1 MYACPNSSESGS
13 DSEFVREAVVSGAC
27 SGGGFFVPPTER
39 KWKRHEQSN
48 RSTPLPGNPPACMFA
63 TPVSLLYR
71 LRRTDEVA
79 AWGRFVDLYTPL
91 LYNWA
96 QKLGE
101 QDSDSGDLVQ
111 DVFLI
116 LWRKLPEF
124 EYDSGRSFH
133 AWLRTIFL
141 NRYRSRLRQR
151 YTINGDS
158 SGLTGVDC
166 SVSDFSEKLAQE
178 EDTRFLIRQAFRL
191 IEGEFSA
198 LQQHV
203 FRAYVLEEQP
213 PEKVAEA
220 MGLSPGTVYGIK
232 SKILSRLRQELHQ
245 ILE

>member
-1 MYACPNSSESGS
+1 
-13 DSEFVREAVVSGAC
+13 
-27 SGGGFFVPPTER
+27 
-39 KWKRHEQSN
+39 
-48 RSTPLPGNPPACMFA
+48 MFA

-91 LYNWA
+91 LYHWA
-96 QKLGE
+96 HKLGE
-101 QDSDSGDLVQ
+101 QDSDSADLVQ

-124 EYDSGRSFH
+124 EYDSGKSFH

-141 NRYRSRLRQR
+141 NTHRSRMRQR
-151 YTINGDS
+151 HSVNGDS
-158 SGLTGVDC
+158 PGLTGVERG
-166 SVSDFSEKLAQE
+166 VADFSDQLAQE

-198 LQQHV
+198 FQQQV

-213 PEKVAEA
+213 PEKVADA
-220 MGLSPGTVYGIK
+220 VGISPGTVYGIK

>member
-1 MYACPNSSESGS
+1 
-13 DSEFVREAVVSGAC
+13 
-27 SGGGFFVPPTER
+27 
-39 KWKRHEQSN
+39 
-48 RSTPLPGNPPACMFA
+48 MFA

-71 LRRTDEVA
+71 LRRTDEVS

-91 LYNWA
+91 LYHWA

-101 QDSDSGDLVQ
+101 QDSDSADLVQ

-124 EYDSGRSFH
+124 EYDSGLSFH

-141 NRYRSRLRQR
+141 NRYRSRLRHR
-151 YTINGDS
+151 YSVNANMA
-158 SGLTGVDC
+158 GLTGVDC
-166 SVSDFSEKLAQE
+166 SVSDFSEQLAQE
-178 EDTRFLIRQAFRL
+178 DDTRFLIRQAFRL

-198 LQQHV
+198 LQQQV
-203 FRAYVLEEQP
+203 FRAYVLGEEP

-220 MGLSPGTVYGIK
+220 MGISPGTVYGIK

-245 ILE
+245 ILD